1 MTRAASPAEAF
12 VDELFLAHPRSV
24 GESYAEHFVAA
35 LGFAALLACAAAACF
50 VHALVPALFTRSAS
64 RRVAELNT
72 RMVVNRQRLAVL
84 GAEADWA
91 I

>member
-1 MTRAASPAEAF
+1 VTRAASAAEASF
-12 VDELFLAHPRSV
+12 DEVFLAHPRSV
-24 GESYAEHFVAA
+24 GESYAQHLAAA
-35 LGFAALLACAAAACF
+35 LRFAALLGLAAAACF

-72 RMVVNRQRLAVL
+72 RMVQNRQRLAVL
-84 GAEADWA
+84 GAELDWA

>member
-1 MTRAASPAEAF
+1 VRRAGAVWDAW
-12 VDELFLAHPRSV
+12 FLAHPRSV
-24 GESYAEHFVAA
+24 GESYPQHLSAA
-35 LGFAALLACAAAACF
+35 LGFAALLGLAATACF

-72 RMVVNRQRLAVL
+72 RMVLNRQRLAVL
-84 GAEADWA
+84 GAELDWA